1 MAPASKGALL
11 NIHYYYYYYYY
22 YYPILLGLAN
32 YHRNY
37 NILLFLYFKPTLVV
51 TILAVEHQKYFNW

>member
-1 MAPASKGALL
+1 MTFKQDIVSSNNL
-11 NIHYYYYYYYY
+11 HVD
-22 YYPILLGLAN
+22 YPILLGLAN